1 MNTNRLQLIAQAAK
15 LVQSEN
21 KNSFKGIERQVL
33 SIVDKEYTTNKK
45 DVASLDYINEL
56 DFNS

>member
-15 LVQSEN
+15 LVQSES

-45 DVASLDYINEL
+45 EADTINEL